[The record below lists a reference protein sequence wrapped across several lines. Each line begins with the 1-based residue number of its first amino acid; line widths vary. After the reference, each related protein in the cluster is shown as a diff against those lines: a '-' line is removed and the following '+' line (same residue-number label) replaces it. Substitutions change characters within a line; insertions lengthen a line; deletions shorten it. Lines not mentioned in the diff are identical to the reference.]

1 MAFACRKH
9 DAMRKEILGYP
20 AYQYSIFRV
29 IFGFYLFLHFIHLIG
44 SSPDI
49 WSNMGIFADPSLNFT
64 FGMFPN
70 ILNWMDSPLEVR
82 IFVSFNALLS
92 LGLLFGV
99 YRRTCCLLLWYGWAC
114 LFHRNNLI
122 SNPGIPFVGWLLLA
136 NVLVPIGEP
145 LCWRKKVDPS
155 WSMPA
160 ILFYGAWL
168 ITGLA
173 YCASGIDK
181 LGSPSWVDGSA
192 IHHLLHNPLARDW
205 FLRDLLLDL
214 PLSMINFLTWF
225 TLALEI
231 GFCVLCIFRKTR
243 LWAWILIM
251 LMHLG
256 ILSLVSFADLTFG
269 MLMVHFFTFDPRWFG
284 ENPRKGEK
292 KVVLFDGVCG
302 MCNRSVNL
310 LMSIDAR
317 NLLLFSPLQGEF
329 AAREAKEDAK
339 DLQTIIF
346 FDNGKIYKRSTAVV
360 RILTQL
366 GGVWSIARIFLLFPS
381 ILRDTVYRWIA
392 NNRYKWFGKSD
403 ACRLPT
409 KEEREKFL
417 D

>member
-1 MAFACRKH
+1 
-9 DAMRKEILGYP
+9 
-20 AYQYSIFRV
+20 
-29 IFGFYLFLHFIHLIG
+29 
-44 SSPDI
+44 
-49 WSNMGIFADPSLNFT
+49 
-64 FGMFPN
+64 
-70 ILNWMDSPLEVR
+70 
-82 IFVSFNALLS
+82 
-92 LGLLFGV
+92 
-99 YRRTCCLLLWYGWAC
+99 
-114 LFHRNNLI
+114 
-122 SNPGIPFVGWLLLA
+122 
-136 NVLVPIGEP
+136 
-145 LCWRKKVDPS
+145 
-155 WSMPA
+155 MPA

-339 DLQTIIF
+339 DLQTILF